1 MMMRDSVETLADWI
15 TDETRLRSSYRRLAA
30 SRLPVNLYSAQA
42 QTQRRAATLLHGA
55 DQESGSWEELDGRQL
70 TDDTRGDRT
79 SLLLGGAAGG
89 VALSSKDGRGLL
101 AAAGTGTLFITN
113 IEKFTPAAR
122 HILCRIVETGRYTPV
137 GDPYPRP
144 VNCRI
149 VIATSKP
156 LIALARGFV
165 VEWEVADTL
174 GHIAL
179 RAESVV
185 NVLTA
190 EALLQ
195 AQSNC
200 FAAAS

>member
-1 MMMRDSVETLADWI
+1 MMRESVETLADWI

-42 QTQRRAATLLHGA
+42 QMQRRAATLLHGA

-70 TDDTRGDRT
+70 TDDLRGDRA

-89 VALSSKDGRGLL
+89 VALSSENGRGLL

-113 IEKFTPAAR
+113 IEKMTPAAR
-122 HILCRIVETGRYTPV
+122 RVLCRIVETGRYTPV

-144 VNCRI
+144 VNCRLI
-149 VIATSKP
+149 IATSKP
-156 LIALARGFV
+156 LIALARSFV
-165 VEWEVADTL
+165 VEWEVADAL

-179 RAESVV
+179 RTESVV
-185 NVLTA
+185 NALKA

-195 AQSNC
+195 AQQSRL
-200 FAAAS
+200 AAAS